1 MSVSD
6 PTTLQTEIVRMLGQV
21 AREHDIPRTR
31 RVFVNRNLRMEDI
44 QLIGFDMDYTL
55 AIYNQEEMERLSIR
69 LTLEKLIAKRGY
81 PQEILTLDYS
91 PDWAIRGL
99 VVDRLHGN
107 VFKMDRHGHVGR
119 VFHGDRAWSRDERA
133 ALYLKER
140 IRLSAPRYAWIDT
153 LFALPEAVMYLRL
166 VEYLERNGGKVK
178 YPDLW
183 KDVRECIDEAHRDDS
198 LKSVIR
204 AEIQKY
210 IVPDPDLAGAL
221 HKFRSSGKRLFVLTN
236 SLWDYTDAVMRY
248 LLDGKLAA
256 YTSWRSYFDLVIVGG
271 AKPAF
276 FTEFNPFAVLDP
288 QTGQV
293 TGEPKGTLQRGLV
306 YQGGNLRD
314 FEAMA
319 GASGDKVLYIGD
331 HIYGDI
337 LRAKKSSVWR
347 TAMVVQELERE
358 LAVSEQYTAELK
370 KLEELER
377 KRRNLDA
384 EVSFQQLVLKSL
396 QKLHDDGGSVDAG
409 FSIENAKRQ
418 AKASL
423 DELRAALRSV
433 SESHDRIEEEIDRV
447 YNPHW
452 GPIFKE
458 GTENSR
464 FGEQVGDYACLYTSR
479 VSNFLAYSPLRYFRS
494 PRDYMPHEV

>member
-1 MSVSD
+1 MSVAD
-6 PTTLQTEIVRMLGQV
+6 PTTLQSNVVRLLGQV

-69 LTLEKLIAKRGY
+69 LTLEKLVAKRGY
-81 PQEILTLDYS
+81 SEEILTLDYS

-99 VVDRLHGN
+99 VVDRHHGN

-119 VFHGDRAWSRDERA
+119 VFHGDRALSRDERA

-140 IRLSAPRYAWIDT
+140 IRLSAPRYACIDT

-166 VEYLERNGGKVK
+166 VEYLERGGGKVK
-178 YPDLW
+178 YLDLW

-204 AEIQKY
+204 ARIDQY
-210 IVPDPDLAGAL
+210 IVPDPDLAGTL

-256 YTSWRSYFDLVIVGG
+256 YTSWRSYFDIVIVGG
-271 AKPAF
+271 SKPGF
-276 FTEFNPFAVLDP
+276 FTEVNPFSVVDP
-288 QTGQV
+288 ESGQV
-293 TGEPKGTLQRGLV
+293 AGEPKGTLQRGLV

-358 LAVSEQYTAELK
+358 LAVSEQYAGELK

-384 EVSFQQLVLKSL
+384 EVSYQQLVLKSL
-396 QKLHDDGGSVDAG
+396 QKLQEDGGSHDAAL
-409 FSIENAKRQ
+409 SIDDAKRQ
-418 AKASL
+418 AKSAL
-423 DELRAALRSV
+423 DELRATLRSV
-433 SESHDRIEEEIDRV
+433 SESHDRIEEEIDRM
-447 YNPHW
+447 YNPNW

-458 GTENSR
+458 GNENSR

-494 PRDYMPHEV
+494 PRDHMPHEV